1 MTQTI
6 GRTFQFE
13 AAHSLADIL
22 PPDHICSRLHGHS
35 YEVEVKIAGE
45 LQNGMVRG
53 IQFEAIDLVMENLL
67 RLVDHRLLNELIT
80 TPTVEYISLW
90 FAEHLRKV
98 LNVPVTVRVYEGP
111 KSWAEATA
119 E

>member
-1 MTQTI
+1 
-6 GRTFQFE
+6 
-13 AAHSLADIL
+13 
-22 PPDHICSRLHGHS
+22 
-35 YEVEVKIAGE
+35 
-45 LQNGMVRG
+45 
-53 IQFEAIDLVMENLL
+53 
-67 RLVDHRLLNELIT
+67 
-80 TPTVEYISLW
+80 LW

>member
-90 FAEHLRKV
+90 RI
-98 LNVPVTVRVYEGP
+98 T
-111 KSWAEATA
+111 SWPPQCERATA
-119 E
+119 CGPAGWPSDHELAL